1 MYRFTNFCDI
11 LNPSAL
17 AGLYFRTTYI
27 KHENVC
33 YVLTYSHKIGLGLLR
48 ALSPLYPLSLF
59 LQKQSDTAES
69 RVHSLIKLYQTASY
83 YTVQSGQCQPT
94 HEYREC
100 IDWFFALVANN
111 SATCNKKSKCPCT
124 RSHVLFLSAFQY

>member
-111 SATCNKKSKCPCT
+111 SAIATKKASALALAHT
-124 RSHVLFLSAFQY
+124 FFFLSAFQY